1 MTKRRRQAI
10 VVIHGIG
17 EQRPMTTLRGFVTS
31 LLNHEKIHLEDYS
44 TDRTFW
50 TKPDRVSNSYEM
62 RKISAKGRSD
72 KRSTTHF
79 YEYHWAANM
88 RDTKWQHILSWFW
101 SLMFRS
107 PLQSPSMRLRLLW
120 AFLWFI
126 FISWGVITY
135 QFVIDWLEK
144 GVDPFSGMTIYR
156 GFFLALPILFFI
168 LHNIFIGFIG
178 DAARYLRVHVD
189 NIHQREQIR
198 KQGIELLKA
207 LHKTEDYD
215 RIILVG
221 HSLGSVI
228 AYDIITYLWIEFNK
242 SIHLGQK
249 EKFKETPD
257 NDWNCS
263 FGGVSRTS
271 QELKNIADWSL
282 KAQAGEFTPDDAIE
296 LQKDQSKLWQ
306 KIQYE
311 RKSWLI
317 TDLVTIGSPLTH
329 AKLLMADSLKDFKL
343 RIAER
348 EYPMSPPTLDGQDL
362 TYPSGSGSSF
372 LHHAT
377 PFSVTRWSN
386 IYYKGDFI
394 GGKLASNFGPGIV
407 DIETSYAGSTFK
419 RIWSKIS
426 PLSHIRYWI
435 NEYTDQPSPDRKEA
449 QAIKQLYEI
458 MRLNDLEQDIYPTE

>member
-31 LLNHEKIHLEDYS
+31 LLNHEKIHLEDDS
-44 TDRTFW
+44 TERTFW

-62 RKISAKGRSD
+62 RKISAKGRSGM
-72 KRSTTHF
+72 RSTTHF

-101 SLMFRS
+101 SLMFRN
-107 PLQSPSMRLRLLW
+107 PLTSPSMRLRLLW
-120 AFLWFI
+120 LLLWGIVLAWILTTGQFL
-126 FISWGVITY
+126 
-135 QFVIDWLEK
+135 FVWLLERE
-144 GVDPFSGMTIYR
+144 DPFEGLNVLR
-156 GFFLALPILFFI
+156 GIILFLPILLFV

-242 SIHLGQK
+242 SIHLGQE
-249 EKFKETPD
+249 EKFKENPD

-263 FGGVSRTS
+263 IGGVSSTS
-271 QELKNIADWSL
+271 KELKNIAKWSH
-282 KAQAGEFTPDDAIE
+282 KAELGDFTPEDAIE

-348 EYPMSPPTLDGQDL
+348 EYPMSPPTLDGADL

-377 PFSVTRWSN
+377 PFAVTRWSN

-394 GGKLASNFGPGIV
+394 GGQLARNFGPGIV

-435 NEYTDQPSPDRKEA
+435 NEYTDQPAPNRKEA
-449 QAIKQLYEI
+449 QAIRQLYEI
-458 MRLNDLEQDIYPTE
+458 MRMNDLEQDIYLKE